1 MKLSDEIEKLQEKNE
16 GKIILIKSGIFF
28 IAIGKDA
35 VVLHDVLGL
44 KTTCMKDR
52 ICKVGFPMRNVEK
65 YIRLLN
71 ENDLYFIIYVKNE

>member
-1 MKLSDEIEKLQEKNE
+1 MSLLLFVCVLEKNSRKRSEKMKLSDEIEKLQEKNE

-52 ICKVGFPMRNVEK
+52 
-65 YIRLLN
+65 
-71 ENDLYFIIYVKNE
+71 